1 VQGDVLTPDNQ
12 TLLPTPWGNRVSYP
26 LPPTLTPYVTHT
38 HQNTNTHTHTHTHLH
53 PYTLIQLHFT
63 PSTHRPP
70 TYPIR
75 STHTTSHLHPTLLHT
90 HTHLHPYTR
99 HRTPYALPFIHK
111 HLQTCR
117 PAPNTLLPTPYT
129 QLPLHNPIAH
139 TTSHLHT
146 HTLHPTP
153 HTLHPKPYLPT
164 VLHPESEHS
173 KMSRGRAG
181 MEHFS
186 SFKNPHLKPSTW
198 TFKVGLGP
206 SRAECV
212 CDRERKRVRERERES
227 VCVC

>member
-90 HTHLHPYTR
+90 HTHTYTPTPDTGHPTPFPSYTN
-99 HRTPYALPFIHK
+99 TY
-111 HLQTCR
+111 R
-117 PAPNTLLPTPYT
+117 PAD
-129 QLPLHNPIAH
+129 
-139 TTSHLHT
+139 
-146 HTLHPTP
+146 LHPTP
-153 HTLHPKPYLPT
+153 YSLHPTPNFLYTTLLHTQLHTCTLTPYTLHPIPYTLNPISLPCST
-164 VLHPESEHS
+164 PSPNIQKCPAAERGWSTSAVL
-173 KMSRGRAG
+173 RI
-181 MEHFS
+181 
-186 SFKNPHLKPSTW
+186 LT
-198 TFKVGLGP
+198 
-206 SRAECV
+206 
-212 CDRERKRVRERERES
+212 
-227 VCVC
+227 